1 VKYDCDGC
9 KEKTERERE
18 ETICL
23 EQIGPC
29 ISNGCIQEYNLNK
42 TGKTVVITAP
52 NSVK

>member
-9 KEKTERERE
+9 KEKTEREGE

-29 ISNGCIQEYNLNK
+29 ISNGCIQEYK
-42 TGKTVVITAP
+42 
-52 NSVK
+52 